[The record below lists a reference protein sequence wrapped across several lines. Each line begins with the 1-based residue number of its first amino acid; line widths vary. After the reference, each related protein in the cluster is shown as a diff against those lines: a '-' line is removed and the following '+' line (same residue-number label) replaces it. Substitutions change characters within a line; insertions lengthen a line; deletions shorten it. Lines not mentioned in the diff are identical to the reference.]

1 MSKTTADR
9 IALLFAQLPE
19 VKDLIERHESSEREK
34 ALTARLA
41 CLDSL
46 ELHRAKESEA
56 KAAHQSATKALDDVR
71 AKLQAAEK
79 VAFAAYANWT
89 QASGARNHVENELAK
104 AHGEG
109 FVKQAGYILHRS
121 REDAAK
127 LLSNLEANRYI
138 HTSWG
143 TRVERPE
150 VLPRIAEV
158 QEHLSAIALAAEG
171 VAALNEA
178 RIPPGDIAEQV
189 DALLASAKCRTL
201 SNQDQELAA

>member
-1 MSKTTADR
+1 MSKTTSDR
-9 IALLFAQLPE
+9 IALLFAQIPE
-19 VKDLIERHESSEREK
+19 VKDLIERHQSSEREK

-46 ELHRAKESEA
+46 DLHRAMESEA
-56 KAAHQSATKALDDVR
+56 KAAHQSATKALDDLR

-79 VAFAAYANWT
+79 VAFSAYANWT

-104 AHGEG
+104 VHGEG
-109 FVKQAGYILHRS
+109 FVKQAGYILYRF
-121 REDAAK
+121 REDAEK

-138 HTSWG
+138 HTNWG

-150 VLPRIAEV
+150 VLLRIAEV

-171 VAALNEA
+171 VSALNEA
-178 RIPPGDIAEQV
+178 RIPPVDIAEQV
-189 DALLASAKCRTL
+189 DALLASAKCRPIKSEPET
-201 SNQDQELAA
+201 E